1 MVRVPQKGQTL
12 STEQKH
18 CVKSDKEIVDFA
30 HVTLVFGE
38 GLDKAH
44 KLQKKS
50 GVLHK
55 RWL

>member
-1 MVRVPQKGQTL
+1 VVRVPQKGQTL
-12 STEQKH
+12 STVQKH
-18 CVKSDKEIVDFA
+18 CVKSDKEIADFV

-38 GLDKAH
+38 ELDKAH